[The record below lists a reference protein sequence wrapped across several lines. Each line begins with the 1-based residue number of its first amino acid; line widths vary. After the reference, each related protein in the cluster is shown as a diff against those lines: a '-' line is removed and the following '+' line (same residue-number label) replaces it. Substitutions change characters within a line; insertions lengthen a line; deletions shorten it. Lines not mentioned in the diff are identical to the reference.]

1 MAEQWIIRVQG
12 KDYGPADLDTLREW
26 KADGR
31 VVPENPARRTDDDL
45 AAVGSAK
52 EAQWQTAG
60 EIPGLFQIEPPP
72 VQQIEDGGQRTE
84 ARSRRSEVGDQ
95 QSKAPSRNLLT
106 ETFRIYFRGFFQ
118 FLTLT
123 LLIALPSLC
132 GRLFGM
138 MMDGRGNL
146 SPDLRTNVVQA
157 FTLCMFVL
165 TLVLWPIYVAG
176 IQILTVELSSGE
188 PIGFFSAL
196 NHAVKY
202 WPRVAGLSLFVYLV
216 FFLLTAFWMSVVLM
230 VYAAGIAASVFL
242 TVVALSLA
250 VLQIW
255 LFCRFFAFVL
265 FWQQFAVL
273 ENLPAYEALRQSNR
287 LAHSGRDLAWYQ
299 RPLWRGALIV
309 SVWTAFVLAI
319 GTLVLWPKIMAEY
332 PLIRD
337 FVNQL
342 PGAQDPQALIQKTV
356 DSLPKEQPATLS
368 EIGLGVLQRILQP
381 LLGIAFVVLYLDSKP
396 DAE

>member
-1 MAEQWIIRVQG
+1 MAEQWIIQVEG
-12 KDYGPADLDTLREW
+12 KDYGPADLETLLEW

-31 VVPENPARRTDDDL
+31 VLPENPARRSDSEDWKTATD
-45 AAVGSAK
+45 
-52 EAQWQTAG
+52 
-60 EIPGLFQIEPPP
+60 IPGLYKIEPPP
-72 VQQIEDGGQRTE
+72 VQRE
-84 ARSRRSEVGDQ
+84 AGDRRSEIGDGESDIGDQ
-95 QSKAPSRNLLT
+95 KSARPSRNLFT

-118 FLTLT
+118 FLGLT
-123 LLIALPSLC
+123 LLITLPSLC
-132 GRLFGM
+132 GRFFGM
-138 MMDGRGNL
+138 TMGTQGNL
-146 SPDLRTNVVQA
+146 SVDLRTSVVEA

-176 IQILTVELSSGE
+176 IQILTVELHGSQRV
-188 PIGFFSAL
+188 GFFSVL

-202 WPRVAGLSLFVYLV
+202 WPRVAGLSIFVYVIFALLSV
-216 FFLLTAFWMSVVLM
+216 FGMSVVLM
-230 VYAAGIAASVFL
+230 VYAAGLAASVFL
-242 TVVALSLA
+242 TVIALSLSI
-250 VLQIW
+250 VQIW

-273 ENLPAYEALRQSNR
+273 ENLPGYDALRQSNR

-309 SVWTAFVLAI
+309 SLWSVFAIAIAAFAM
-319 GTLVLWPKIMAEY
+319 WPKIAAQY
-332 PLIRD
+332 PMIRD
-337 FVNQL
+337 LVNQL

-368 EIGLGVLQRILQP
+368 EIGLFVLQKVLQP
-381 LLGIAFVVLYLDSKP
+381 LLGIAFVILYLDSKA

>member
-1 MAEQWIIRVQG
+1 MADRWIIQVEG
-12 KDYGPADLDTLREW
+12 KDYGPADLETLREW

-31 VVPENPARRTDDDL
+31 VVSANPARRSD
-45 AAVGSAK
+45 S
-52 EAQWQTAG
+52 ENWQTAS
-60 EIPGLFQIEPPP
+60 EIPGLFGIEPPP
-72 VQQIEDGGQRTE
+72 VQRTE
-84 ARSRRSEVGDQ
+84 DREQGTEAGDRQSEVSDH
-95 QSKAPSRNLLT
+95 KPEAKLPRRNLFT

-118 FLTLT
+118 FLTLA

-132 GRLFGM
+132 GRFFGM
-138 MMDGRGNL
+138 MMEARGNL
-146 SPDLRTNVVQA
+146 SPDLRTNVVDA
-157 FTLCMFVL
+157 FTVCMFVL

-176 IQILTVELSSGE
+176 IQILSVELGAGQR
-188 PIGFFSAL
+188 IGFLSVL
-196 NHAVKY
+196 NHAVKC
-202 WPRVAGLSLFVYLV
+202 WPRVAGLSILVYVV
-216 FFLLTAFWMSVVLM
+216 FALLSVFGMSVVLM
-230 VYAAGIAASVFL
+230 VYAAGLAASVFL

-273 ENLPAYEALRQSNR
+273 ENFPAFDALRESNR

-309 SVWTAFVLAI
+309 SLWAAFVIAI
-319 GTLVLWPKIMAEY
+319 GAIVLWPKVVAEY

-337 FVNQL
+337 LMNQL

-368 EIGLGVLQRILQP
+368 DIGLGLLQRILQP

>member
-1 MAEQWIIRVQG
+1 MTDRWIIRVEG
-12 KDYGPADLDTLREW
+12 KEYGPADLDTLREW
-26 KADGR
+26 KADAR
-31 VVPENPARRTDDDL
+31 VLSENPARRSD
-45 AAVGSAK
+45 S
-52 EAQWQTAG
+52 EQWQTAA
-60 EIPGLFQIEPPP
+60 EIPGLFEPEPPP
-72 VQQIEDGGQRTE
+72 VQVTGH
-84 ARSRRSEVGDQ
+84 RSEVTGQ
-95 QSKAPSRNLLT
+95 QSEITDQKSRAPTRNLLT

-118 FLTLT
+118 FLTLA
-123 LLIALPSLC
+123 LLIALPSVC

-138 MMDGRGNL
+138 MMEARGNL
-146 SPDLRTNVVQA
+146 SPDLRTNVVDA

-176 IQILTVELSSGE
+176 IQILTVELGAGE
-188 PIGFFSAL
+188 RIGFLSVL

-202 WPRVAGLSLFVYLV
+202 WPRVAGLSIFVYVV
-216 FFLLTAFWMSVVLM
+216 FALLSVFGMSVVLM
-230 VYAAGIAASVFL
+230 VYAAGLAASVFL

-273 ENLPAYEALRQSNR
+273 ENLPAYDSLRQSNR
-287 LAHSGRDLAWYQ
+287 LAHSGHDLVWYQ

-309 SVWTAFVLAI
+309 SLWAAFVITISAI
-319 GTLVLWPKIMAEY
+319 LLWPKVVAEY
-332 PLIRD
+332 PMIRD
-337 FVNQL
+337 LMNQL

-356 DSLPKEQPATLS
+356 DSLPKEQPASLS
-368 EIGLGVLQRILQP
+368 DIGLGLLQRILQP

>member
-1 MAEQWIIRVQG
+1 MADQWMIRVQG
-12 KDYGPADLDTLREW
+12 KEYGPADLDTLREW

-31 VVPENPARRTDDDL
+31 VLPENPARRNN
-45 AAVGSAK
+45 S
-52 EAQWQTAG
+52 EHWQTAAQ
-60 EIPGLFQIEPPP
+60 IRGLFEVEPPP
-72 VQQIEDGGQRTE
+72 VQTSEDRDQRSEDKGQ
-84 ARSRRSEVGDQ
+84 RSEVGGP
-95 QSKAPSRNLLT
+95 SAEGRPPSRNLLM
-106 ETFRIYFRGFFQ
+106 ETLRIYFRGFFQ

-123 LLIALPSLC
+123 LLIALPSLS

-138 MMDGRGNL
+138 MMEARGNL
-146 SPDLRTNVVQA
+146 SPDLRTNVVDA

-176 IQILTVELSSGE
+176 IQILSVELGGNQR
-188 PIGFFSAL
+188 IGFFSVL

-202 WPRVAGLSLFVYLV
+202 WPRVAGLSIFVYVV
-216 FFLLTAFWMSVVLM
+216 FALLSGFGLSVVLM
-230 VYAAGIAASVFL
+230 VYAAGLAASVFL

-255 LFCRFFAFVL
+255 LFCRFFAVTL

-273 ENLPAYEALRQSNR
+273 ENLPAYQALRQSSR

-299 RPLWRGALIV
+299 RPLWRGAFIV
-309 SVWTAFVLAI
+309 SLWAAFVIAI
-319 GTLVLWPKIMAEY
+319 GIFVVWPKFSAEL
-332 PLIRD
+332 PLLRD
-337 FVNQL
+337 LMNQL
-342 PGAQDPQALIQKTV
+342 PNATDPQALIQKTV
-356 DSLPKEQPATLS
+356 DSLPKEQPATFS
-368 EIGLGVLQRILQP
+368 DIGLGLLQRILQP

>member
-31 VVPENPARRTDDDL
+31 VVPENPARSTDVDL

-52 EAQWQTAG
+52 EAQWQTAA
-60 EIPGLFQIEPPP
+60 EIAGLFQIEPPP
-72 VQQIEDGGQRTE
+72 VQTDVGARVSRAIEADT
-84 ARSRRSEVGDQ
+84 AATTT
-95 QSKAPSRNLLT
+95 SKTPSRNLLT

-118 FLTLT
+118 FLVLT
-123 LLIALPSLC
+123 LLIAVPSLA

-138 MMDGRGNL
+138 MMEARGNL
-146 SPDLRTNVVQA
+146 SPDLRTNVVEA
-157 FTLCMFVL
+157 FTVCMFVL

-176 IQILTVELSSGE
+176 IQILSVELSGGQR
-188 PIGFFSAL
+188 IGFLSVL

-202 WPRVAGLSLFVYLV
+202 WPRVAGLSIFVYLV
-216 FFLLTAFWMSVVLM
+216 FFLLTAFGMSVVLM

-242 TVVALSLA
+242 TVIALSLA
-250 VLQIW
+250 VVQIW
-255 LFCRFFAFVL
+255 LFCRFFAFTL

-273 ENLPAYEALRQSNR
+273 ENLPAYDSLRQSNR

-309 SVWTAFVLAI
+309 SLWAAFVLAI
-319 GTLVLWPKIMAEY
+319 GTLVLWPKIAAEY

-337 FVNQL
+337 LVNQL

-368 EIGLGVLQRILQP
+368 EIGLSVLQRILQP
-381 LLGIAFVVLYLDSKP
+381 VLGIAFVVLYLDSKP